1 MSSRTYS
8 SFESVPVFVGGKTW
22 GYSEISEGSNGSWRP
37 VTPESSEDSSSMWR
51 SKETS
56 SSQTPPLV
64 AVEKRMDHSSLCVGD
79 VLARAI
85 EAEMKLEESEK
96 RAVVAEAAL
105 RKAEKK
111 LQKSD
116 MECGRIL
123 QMLIN
128 AKSRIRQLEKEEER
142 YSSERYLS
150 KDVES
155 EAWRLLERSLSIGE
169 NIRSFFPKD
178 QANELHISE

>member
-1 MSSRTYS
+1 MLSRKYS

-22 GYSEISEGSNGSWRP
+22 GYSEISEGSNSSWHP

-51 SKETS
+51 SKGTS
-56 SSQTPPLV
+56 SSPSPPPV
-64 AVEKRMDHSSLCVGD
+64 AVEERMSRNSLCVGD

-96 RAVVAEAAL
+96 RAVEAEAAL
-105 RKAEKK
+105 RKVEKK

-142 YSSERYLS
+142 YSNERYLS

-169 NIRSFFPKD
+169 NIRSIFSKKKSKRARG
-178 QANELHISE
+178 Q